1 MIETMLDQTTS
12 QYSFSDDNSAFSQHK
27 RAHYVIKN
35 VNLHDHAR
43 FISDLGDFTY
53 VKYTSEYTSIR

>member
-12 QYSFSDDNSAFSQHK
+12 QYSFSDDNSAFSQ
-27 RAHYVIKN
+27 HYVIKN